1 MSRFHSASSRLGP
14 TVSFKKTEVLTNRP
28 SDARTKI
35 KLNGKALKITSQL
48 THLGGIL
55 SKNVYMEEETKA
67 RIATSV
73 KTCGRL
79 CPRPV
84 SYLPCYMELRPGIS
98 TNLNF
103 KNESHSSIGVSV
115 AFLKYFGKISF
126 PQPEFSNKLVDKPFA
141 KRKTEKMGLL
151 VNFAVQYAGTG

>member
-35 KLNGKALKITSQL
+35 KLNGKALKITSQF

-67 RIATSV
+67 RIAKSV
-73 KTCGRL
+73 KTSGRL
-79 CPRPV
+79 CPRV
-84 SYLPCYMELRPGIS
+84 
-98 TNLNF
+98 
-103 KNESHSSIGVSV
+103 
-115 AFLKYFGKISF
+115 
-126 PQPEFSNKLVDKPFA
+126 
-141 KRKTEKMGLL
+141 
-151 VNFAVQYAGTG
+151 